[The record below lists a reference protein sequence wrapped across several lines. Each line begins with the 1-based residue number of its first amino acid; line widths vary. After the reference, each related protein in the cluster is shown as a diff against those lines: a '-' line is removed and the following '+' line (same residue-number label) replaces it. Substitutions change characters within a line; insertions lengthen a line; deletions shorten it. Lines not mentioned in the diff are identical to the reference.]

1 MESFIDFR
9 YISNI
14 IFRSKAMNKKDLLKN
29 KFNNNLDSGFSLI
42 EVAIALMI
50 MGTCLAYAM
59 PVILYAK
66 INNVKSEQ
74 RAGALV
80 VSQKIFDNIRGK
92 TFGNIPIADTTQTN
106 ANLPV
111 DLTTALGRN
120 YNVSVRYCRTVA
132 AAPAVGLSPAVPG
145 VLNPCTPDY
154 REFTITIRD
163 PAGNQTNDNSILY
176 QTQASFT
183 NFTN

>member
-1 MESFIDFR
+1 
-9 YISNI
+9 
-14 IFRSKAMNKKDLLKN
+14 MNKKILLN
-29 KFNNNLDSGFSLI
+29 NRLNNNLNSNLNSGFSLI
-42 EVAIALMI
+42 EVAAALTI
-50 MGTCLAYAM
+50 MATCLAYAM
-59 PVILYAK
+59 PIILYSK
-66 INNVKSEQ
+66 ISNIKSEQ

-92 TFGNIPIADTTQTN
+92 TFGNIPNIDTIQTN

-120 YNVSVRYCRTVA
+120 YNVSVRYCRTVPA
-132 AAPAVGLSPAVPG
+132 VAAVGLAPAFPG
-145 VLNPCTPDY
+145 VPNPCTPDY

-176 QTQASFT
+176 ETQASFT

>member
-1 MESFIDFR
+1 
-9 YISNI
+9 
-14 IFRSKAMNKKDLLKN
+14 MNKKNLLNN
-29 KFNNNLDSGFSLI
+29 KLNNNLNSGFSLI

-59 PVILYAK
+59 PIILYAK
-66 INNVKSEQ
+66 INNIKSEQ

-80 VSQKIFDNIRGK
+80 VSQKIFDNVRGK
-92 TFGNIPIADTTQTN
+92 TFGNIPTVDTTQTN
-106 ANLPV
+106 ANLPA

-120 YNVSVRYCRTVA
+120 YNVSVRYCRTVI
-132 AAPAVGLSPAVPG
+132 AAPAVGLSPAVQG
-145 VLNPCTPDY
+145 VPNPCTPDY

-163 PAGNQTNDNSILY
+163 IAGNQNNDNSILY
-176 QTQASFT
+176 ETQASFT

>member
-1 MESFIDFR
+1 
-9 YISNI
+9 
-14 IFRSKAMNKKDLLKN
+14 MNKSLPKSN
-29 KFNNNLDSGFSLI
+29 KLNNSPDSGFSII
-42 EVAIALMI
+42 EVAAALLI

-59 PVILYAK
+59 PIILYSK

-92 TFGNIPIADTTQTN
+92 TFGNIPAVDTTHTN
-106 ANLPV
+106 ANLPA
-111 DLTTALGRN
+111 DLRTALGRN

-132 AAPAVGLSPAVPG
+132 AVAAVGPTPAVAAVP
-145 VLNPCTPDY
+145 NPCTPDY

-163 PAGNQTNDNSILY
+163 TVGDQTNDNSILY